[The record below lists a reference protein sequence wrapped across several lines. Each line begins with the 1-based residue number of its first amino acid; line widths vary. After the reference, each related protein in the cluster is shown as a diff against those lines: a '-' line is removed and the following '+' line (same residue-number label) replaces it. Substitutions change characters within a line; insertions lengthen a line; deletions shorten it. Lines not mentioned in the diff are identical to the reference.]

1 MRSSLSLWGHTR
13 MVRFHILSLY
23 LMSGATAEE
32 YSEHEERKALAACLT
47 NVLMAHEAATLR
59 GCDEPAAEAE
69 MRAYTLLLR
78 VREADG
84 PAVQTQ
90 LRAASRNP
98 QVRGSAWM
106 KKAIE
111 VRALVKQGLSISLLR
126 VLKHSDVPYLMACL
140 VHRQINVVRT
150 ATLEALCV
158 AYPTKV
164 PADFPLCHMQIVLGN
179 DSAADSKRFCQA
191 HDLQVGSIEQLHAG
205 SQKKA
210 SDCWQ
215 WLEKSPWQAS
225 QSCVDEVEAVQL
237 VKGAI
242 QACTKVIAP
251 SREDWIDAKR
261 SDVQFSDIVANGM
274 STNDSLCNLNI
285 SRDEVV
291 PSSCDTDSGEEV

>member
-1 MRSSLSLWGHTR
+1 MTQQ
-13 MVRFHILSLY
+13 
-23 LMSGATAEE
+23 
-32 YSEHEERKALAACLT
+32 
-47 NVLMAHEAATLR
+47 
-59 GCDEPAAEAE
+59 
-69 MRAYTLLLR
+69 
-78 VREADG
+78 
-84 PAVQTQ
+84 QTQ
-90 LRAASRNP
+90 SGFAKPTICKLAQLSSFMQAA
-98 QVRGSAWM
+98 
-106 KKAIE
+106 K
-111 VRALVKQGLSISLLR
+111 
-126 VLKHSDVPYLMACL
+126 
-140 VHRQINVVRT
+140 
-150 ATLEALCV
+150 
-158 AYPTKV
+158 
-164 PADFPLCHMQIVLGN
+164 
-179 DSAADSKRFCQA
+179 
-191 HDLQVGSIEQLHAG
+191 
-205 SQKKA
+205 KKA